1 MKHYYII
8 QSKALA
14 VILRWME
21 YNFNNTHGVAPL
33 IVASSTTTKVKGRFC
48 AEEKRRD
55 KLFGEKSG
63 RGELLQD

>member
-1 MKHYYII
+1 
-8 QSKALA
+8 
-14 VILRWME
+14 ME
-21 YNFNNTHGVAPL
+21 YNFSNTHGVAPL

-48 AEEKRRD
+48 VEEKRRD